1 MKIEKILKAI
11 KGLSDEEKQ
20 QVADALFGKEEQPV
34 EAVEE
39 VETVETEEAPTEEV
53 EETPAE
59 AIEEP
64 AGEPEMQTEA
74 EPEAIE
80 TEEAE
85 PEAIEEAE
93 VTEEAETEAEAP
105 IETPEP
111 IPEMSNSEP
120 IEEAE
125 EVQEQ
130 EQPLQDEEG
139 GEMPIDYSQIID
151 GLNAKIMALEAENK
165 QLKAKVEGAFG
176 LTGKPAGFTAVNRL
190 YGDTSDIPPM
200 RK

>member
-11 KGLSDEEKQ
+11 KGLPDEEKQ
-20 QVADALFGKEEQPV
+20 QVADALSDNEEQPV

-39 VETVETEEAPTEEV
+39 VETVEAEEAPTEEV

-59 AIEEP
+59 ATEEP
-64 AGEPEMQTEA
+64 TAEEADIQTEA
-74 EPEAIE
+74 EPEA
-80 TEEAE
+80 T
-85 PEAIEEAE
+85 EEAE
-93 VTEEAETEAEAP
+93 VTEEAEDGEMQVEEAEAEAPEEAP

-111 IPEMSNSEP
+111 IPEMSKEEP
-120 IEEAE
+120 
-125 EVQEQ
+125 V

-165 QLKAKVEGAFG
+165 QLKAKIEGAFG
-176 LTGKPAGFTAVNRL
+176 LTGKPAGFTAVNKL

>member
-1 MKIEKILKAI
+1 MKIDKILKAI
-11 KGLSDEEKQ
+11 EGLSEEEKQ
-20 QVADALFGKEEQPV
+20 QVTDALS
-34 EAVEE
+34 
-39 VETVETEEAPTEEV
+39 
-53 EETPAE
+53 
-59 AIEEP
+59 
-64 AGEPEMQTEA
+64 QTEDK
-74 EPEAIE
+74 P
-80 TEEAE
+80 
-85 PEAIEEAE
+85 
-93 VTEEAETEAEAP
+93 EAETETAETEEIKEENKEVAEETADAAEDAAEEQKED
-105 IETPEP
+105 IEETVEEAVDDIEEKEDMASENAEIPAEEP

-139 GEMPIDYSQIID
+139 GEMPIDYSQIVD
-151 GLNAKIMALEAENK
+151 GLNAKILALEAENK

-176 LTGKPAGFTAVNRL
+176 LTGKPAGFTAVNKL

>member
-11 KGLSDEEKQ
+11 EGLSDEEKQ

-64 AGEPEMQTEA
+64 TAEEADIQT
-74 EPEAIE
+74 
-80 TEEAE
+80 EAE

-93 VTEEAETEAEAP
+93 VTEEAETEAEGP
-105 IETPEP
+105 TPEP

-176 LTGKPAGFTAVNRL
+176 LTGKPAGFTAVNKL

>member
-11 KGLSDEEKQ
+11 EGLSDEEKQ
-20 QVADALFGKEEQPV
+20 QVADALSGKEEQPV

-39 VETVETEEAPTEEV
+39 VETVETEETPAD
-53 EETPAE
+53 TPAE
-59 AIEEP
+59 A
-64 AGEPEMQTEA
+64 
-74 EPEAIE
+74 
-80 TEEAE
+80 TEESAE
-85 PEAIEEAE
+85 EQKEDIEEAVE
-93 VTEEAETEAEAP
+93 EAVDDTEEKEDMASENAEIPAE
-105 IETPEP
+105 EP

-139 GEMPIDYSQIID
+139 GDMPVDYSQIID

-176 LTGKPAGFTAVNRL
+176 LTGKPAGFTAVNKL

>member
-1 MKIEKILKAI
+1 MKVEKILKAI

-53 EETPAE
+53 EESPAE

-64 AGEPEMQTEA
+64 TAEEADIQTEA

-80 TEEAE
+80 TEETE
-85 PEAIEEAE
+85 DGEMQVGEAE
-93 VTEEAETEAEAP
+93 AEAPEEAP

-111 IPEMSNSEP
+111 IPKMPNSEP

-139 GEMPIDYSQIID
+139 GEMPVDYSQIID

-176 LTGKPAGFTAVNRL
+176 LTGKPAGFTAVNKL

>member
-1 MKIEKILKAI
+1 MKIDKILKAI
-11 KGLSDEEKQ
+11 EGLSDEEKQ
-20 QVADALFGKEEQPV
+20 QVTDALSGKEEQPV

-64 AGEPEMQTEA
+64 TAEEADIQT
-74 EPEAIE
+74 
-80 TEEAE
+80 EAE

-93 VTEEAETEAEAP
+93 VTEAETEAEAP

-111 IPEMSNSEP
+111 IPEMSNEEP
-120 IEEAE
+120 A
-125 EVQEQ
+125 

-176 LTGKPAGFTAVNRL
+176 LTGKPAGFTAVNKL